1 MIQKCDVLIIGAGPA
16 GASLALYLA
25 EEGIGAILIDK
36 KAEIDNPVRCAEY
49 VPAAISRLFN
59 GPISGISCSTA
70 AMDTY
75 IDYKY
80 ANTISSPGL
89 MLDRPVFIKSLINA
103 FIKNGG
109 KFLSGARA
117 VSFDDEYDGSHK
129 SWSGKQDI
137 QQKEWQ
143 NNGPGMV
150 STAIRG
156 PSGKRSTV
164 KSMIVVGADGPN
176 SITGKHIGS
185 INFDYFPGLGE
196 NIRVEVKDKKKT
208 LIFFSPE
215 IEGGYG
221 WIFPKKDSINLGI
234 GCQSPGKNMD
244 LKSLHNGFKRK
255 IASMDLLKLTGDLIP
270 AGEMAAGLIPSS
282 GMLKRIVSGS
292 FILAGDAAGLT
303 NPITG
308 AGIYNAVFSAK
319 IISGII
325 PRALKAGDPGLLVMI
340 DKEYRNSFGI
350 SLGRAVKKRK
360 MLLSGWK
367 SAVETSDKKSFEKL
381 IKQCW
386 VAFKP
391 YWRL

>member
-1 MIQKCDVLIIGAGPA
+1 
-16 GASLALYLA
+16 
-25 EEGIGAILIDK
+25 
-36 KAEIDNPVRCAEY
+36 
-49 VPAAISRLFN
+49 
-59 GPISGISCSTA
+59 
-70 AMDTY
+70 
-75 IDYKY
+75 
-80 ANTISSPGL
+80 
-89 MLDRPVFIKSLINA
+89 
-103 FIKNGG
+103 
-109 KFLSGARA
+109 
-117 VSFDDEYDGSHK
+117 
-129 SWSGKQDI
+129 
-137 QQKEWQ
+137 
-143 NNGPGMV
+143 
-150 STAIRG
+150 
-156 PSGKRSTV
+156 
-164 KSMIVVGADGPN
+164 
-176 SITGKHIGS
+176 
-185 INFDYFPGLGE
+185 
-196 NIRVEVKDKKKT
+196 
-208 LIFFSPE
+208 
-215 IEGGYG
+215 
-221 WIFPKKDSINLGI
+221 
-234 GCQSPGKNMD
+234 NMD

-325 PRALKAGDPGLLVMI
+325 PRALKEGDPGLLAMI